1 MAGCPDFEYIRRK
14 IPIADVARELGMRI
28 SGYRAHCWRTEYHR
42 NDDANPSIS
51 FRKQQNSGRCFV
63 CDPNT
68 WSNIDLVMRYRGCN
82 LRQAA
87 SWIAANFE
95 VPQRPRGAH
104 IKKRQ
109 NWFPHFRAGD
119 VDTVVEVLVRS
130 GIWCTLSPAERSI
143 LPVLSTFVNRN
154 TEVAGISY
162 QGLMRY
168 SGVRSSATIAAALR
182 HFQKMGFLKITRARA
197 TDFLRLVNQY
207 RFDFDNAGFQDLV
220 RETFQ
225 KHNAEIE
232 LEREMRIEARKARS
246 RKALLV

>member
-1 MAGCPDFEYIRRK
+1 
-14 IPIADVARELGMRI
+14 MRV
-28 SGYRAHCWRTEYHR
+28 SGYRAHCWRTESHR
-42 NDDANPSIS
+42 NGDSSPSIG

-68 WSNIDLVMRYRGCN
+68 WSNLDLVMLYRACS

-87 SWIAANFE
+87 LWIAARFE
-95 VPQRPRGAH
+95 VPQRPKGAH

-119 VDTVVEVLVRS
+119 VDRVVEVLVRS
-130 GIWCTLSPAERSI
+130 GIWCTLSHAERSL
-143 LPVLSTFVNRN
+143 LPVLSTFLNRN
-154 TEVAGISY
+154 TERAEISY

-168 SGVRSSATIAAALR
+168 SGVRSPATIAAAMR

-197 TDFLRLVNQY
+197 TDVLRLVNQY
-207 RFDFDNAGFQDLV
+207 RFDFDDADFQALAA
-220 RETFQ
+220 ETFRR
-225 KHNAEIE
+225 HNAEIE

>member
-68 WSNIDLVMRYRGCN
+68 WSNIDLVMRYRSCN

-95 VPQRPRGAH
+95 VPQRPKGAH

-119 VDTVVEVLVRS
+119 VDTVVSGYEMYLPHSPGGHACPLQVLLSEVTPTGGFVRS
-130 GIWCTLSPAERSI
+130 LMPE
-143 LPVLSTFVNRN
+143 
-154 TEVAGISY
+154 Y
-162 QGLMRY
+162 QK
-168 SGVRSSATIAAALR
+168 ALR
-182 HFQKMGFLKITRARA
+182 RPGFR
-197 TDFLRLVNQY
+197 QCP
-207 RFDFDNAGFQDLV
+207 
-220 RETFQ
+220 
-225 KHNAEIE
+225 
-232 LEREMRIEARKARS
+232 
-246 RKALLV
+246 